1 MKTIEQYFSYNV
13 QGDSN
18 CFVWGLKSLNVTIHM
33 KAIEQ
38 YFSGAVYDTVQGS
51 CNQSVNEILKC
62 DYANE
67 SYWAIDNF
75 PVVLCIML

>member
-38 YFSGAVYDTVQGS
+38 WVSERNWKNNRDALSLLG
-51 CNQSVNEILKC
+51 
-62 DYANE
+62 E
-67 SYWAIDNF
+67 S
-75 PVVLCIML
+75 M